1 MSKNIYIPF
10 SDGSSIS
17 FNGETFNIQRTPVND
32 ERPKLIINN
41 NICEAELVWADNKKR
56 LKIMQ
61 ALQDA
66 WAQQREIKRTRDIK
80 QVYNKF

>member
-1 MSKNIYIPF
+1 MSKKNIYIPF
-10 SDGSSIS
+10 SDGSSIA

-32 ERPKLIINN
+32 EKIINI

-66 WAQQREIKRTRDIK
+66 WTKQRELQRDKEIK

>member
-1 MSKNIYIPF
+1 MSKKNIYIPF
-10 SDGSSIS
+10 SDGSSIA

-32 ERPKLIINN
+32 EKIINI

-66 WAQQREIKRTRDIK
+66 WTKQRELQRDKEIK
-80 QVYNKF
+80 QVYNNKF

>member
-1 MSKNIYIPF
+1 MSKKNIYIPF
-10 SDGSSIS
+10 SDGSSIA

-32 ERPKLIINN
+32 EKIINI
-41 NICEAELVWADNKKR
+41 NICEAELVWGDNKKR

-66 WAQQREIKRTRDIK
+66 WTKQRELQRDKEIK

>member
-1 MSKNIYIPF
+1 MSKKNIYIPF
-10 SDGSSIS
+10 SDGSSIA
-17 FNGETFNIQRTPVND
+17 FNGETFNIQRTPVSD
-32 ERPKLIINN
+32 EKIINI
-41 NICEAELVWADNKKR
+41 NICEAELVWRDNKKR

-66 WAQQREIKRTRDIK
+66 WTKQRELQRDKEIK

>member
-1 MSKNIYIPF
+1 MSKKNIYIPF
-10 SDGSSIS
+10 SDGSSIA

-32 ERPKLIINN
+32 EKIINI
-41 NICEAELVWADNKKR
+41 NICEAELVWRDNKKR

-66 WAQQREIKRTRDIK
+66 WTKQRELQRDKEIK
-80 QVYNKF
+80 QVYNNKF

>member
-1 MSKNIYIPF
+1 MSKKNIYIPF
-10 SDGSSIS
+10 SDGSSIA

-32 ERPKLIINN
+32 EKIINI
-41 NICEAELVWADNKKR
+41 NICEAELVWRDNKKR

-66 WAQQREIKRTRDIK
+66 WTKQRELQRDKEIK

>member
-1 MSKNIYIPF
+1 MSKKNIYIPF
-10 SDGSSIS
+10 SDGSSIA
-17 FNGETFNIQRTPVND
+17 FNGETFNIQRTPVSD
-32 ERPKLIINN
+32 EKIINI
-41 NICEAELVWADNKKR
+41 NICEAELAWRDNKKR

-66 WAQQREIKRTRDIK
+66 WNAQRELQRDKEIK

>member
-1 MSKNIYIPF
+1 IPF
-10 SDGSSIS
+10 SDGSSIA

-32 ERPKLIINN
+32 EKIINI

-66 WAQQREIKRTRDIK
+66 WTKQRELQRDKEIK
-80 QVYNKF
+80 QVYNNKF